1 MKTALTAF
9 CALAACT
16 VAQAQTNATLY
27 GNLDQYIGYIK
38 SDSGKSVIGLN
49 DGTSLRSRW
58 GLRGTEELGN
68 GYQARF
74 QLEAAFNAD
83 TGTMAD
89 AATNRLFDRQAW
101 VGLNTPIGE
110 FRVGRQNTE
119 ILQIGDYI
127 DYTSRTTFGSIVNN
141 FGTASRYDND
151 ISFKTNRVGGG
162 FQAAVHYALAE
173 QLGGGVA
180 QQAVYQ
186 LWIDY
191 LKGPFRVGFAG
202 LGAKPAP
209 TGSVKNK
216 IYYNNAYVNYDY
228 GQGKIYLV
236 YVRSNN
242 STTSGSGILN
252 GAAILNNISQPNNL
266 FPGTDANARR
276 YYNIY
281 QVSAD
286 YRLTPG
292 LRVGALYGRMADQS
306 GGDAGTKGGN
316 VGAYYDL
323 SKRTTLYGFAS
334 RMQNER
340 NAGFR
345 FSGSAGPSAQL
356 TSPADVNGHTLTGL
370 QAGIIHR
377 F

>member
-1 MKTALTAF
+1 MKKAMAAF
-9 CALAACT
+9 CALAACSA
-16 VAQAQTNATLY
+16 AQAQSNATLY

-58 GLRGTEELGN
+58 GLRGVEELGN
-68 GYQARF
+68 GYQAKF
-74 QLEAAFNAD
+74 QLESAFNAD
-83 TGTMAD
+83 TGTLAD

-101 VGLNTPIGE
+101 VGINTPIGE
-110 FRVGRQNTE
+110 FRIGRQNTE

-151 ISFKTNRVGGG
+151 ISYKTNRMSGI
-162 FQAAVHYALAE
+162 QLSVHYALAE
-173 QLGGGVA
+173 QAGGSVT

-186 LWIDY
+186 FAVDY
-191 LKGPFRVGFAG
+191 NKGPVRVGYAG
-202 LGAKPAP
+202 LAAKPAP
-209 TGSVKNK
+209 TGTVKNK
-216 IYYNNAYVNYDY
+216 IIYSNAYANYDY

-242 STTSGSGILN
+242 VTTTANGILTS
-252 GAAILNNISQPNNL
+252 AAILSNISQPNNL
-266 FPGTDANARR
+266 FPGTDGNAHR
-276 YYNIY
+276 YFNIY
-281 QVSAD
+281 QASAD
-286 YRLTPG
+286 YRVTPQ
-292 LRVGALYGRMADQS
+292 LRVGALYGKILDQS
-306 GGDAGTKGGN
+306 NTNANTKGGN

-323 SKRTTLYGFAS
+323 SKRTTLYAFAS
-334 RMQNER
+334 RMQNDPG
-340 NAGFR
+340 AGFR

-356 TSPADVNGHTLTGL
+356 TSPADVNGHTLTGY
-370 QAGIIHR
+370 QSGIIHR